1 MFDNVCK
8 FLAENFSE
16 DYATW
21 LLGRPVTL
29 TKLSPTELSLEPI
42 RADSLILEQSEDLVL
57 HLEFQTEPDE
67 KMGFRMLDYR
77 VRVYRRFPL
86 KTMHQVVIY
95 LKPTKSALVYQD
107 SFQLG
112 ETTHRYR
119 VLRLWEQ
126 SSDLFVKSPGLLPLA
141 VLTQSSDPELKLRQ
155 VAEVLETIPDNNL
168 RQNLTAATAVF
179 GGLVLKPDIVKTIL
193 RSEIMKESAV
203 YQEILQE
210 GRQEGLQKGR
220 QEGRQEG
227 LQKGR
232 QEGLQKGRQ
241 EGLLEGKLK
250 TIPLLKKLGLSIAEI
265 AEELEI
271 DIALVNQ
278 FVANQN
284 N

>member
-67 KMGFRMLDYR
+67 NMGFRMLDYR
-77 VRVYRRFPL
+77 IRVYRRFPN
-86 KTMHQVVIY
+86 KTMHQFVIY

-107 SFQLG
+107 SFQLE
-112 ETTHRYR
+112 ETIHRYR
-119 VLRLWEQ
+119 VIRLWEQ
-126 SSDLFVKSPGLLPLA
+126 SSELFLKSQGLLPLA
-141 VLTQSSDPELKLRQ
+141 ILTQSADPELKLRQ
-155 VAEVLETIPDNNL
+155 VAEILDKITDNRLKANL
-168 RQNLTAATAVF
+168 MAATSVF
-179 GGLVLKPDIVKTIL
+179 GGLVLKPEFIKTIL

-210 GRQEGLQKGR
+210 GLQKGR
-220 QEGRQEG
+220 QEG
-227 LQKGR
+227 K
-232 QEGLQKGRQ
+232 
-241 EGLLEGKLK
+241 LEGKFEGKLEVAQQ
-250 TIPLLKKLGLSIAEI
+250 LLQLGMSLAQVAQVTGLSEQ
-265 AEELEI
+265 ELQQG
-271 DIALVNQ
+271 LSL
-278 FVANQN
+278 
-284 N
+284 

>member
-1 MFDNVCK
+1 MFDNLCK

-77 VRVYRRFPL
+77 VRVYRRFPT

-95 LKPTKSALVYQD
+95 LKPTKSSLVCQD
-107 SFQLG
+107 SFQVG

-119 VLRLWEQ
+119 VIRLWEQ
-126 SSDLFVKSPGLLPLA
+126 SSDLFLNSSGLLPLA
-141 VLTQSSDPELKLRQ
+141 VLTQTSDPTIILRK

-168 RQNLTAATAVF
+168 KQNLTAATAVF

-193 RSEIMKESAV
+193 RSQFMKESAV

-210 GRQEGLQKGR
+210 GRQEG
-220 QEGRQEG
+220 RQEG
-227 LQKGR
+227 LQ
-232 QEGLQKGRQ
+232 EGLQR
-241 EGLLEGKLK
+241 GKLE
-250 TIPLLKKLGLSIAEI
+250 IARRLLQLGMSLAQVVQVTGLSEQ
-265 AEELEI
+265 ELQQS
-271 DIALVNQ
+271 LSL
-278 FVANQN
+278 
-284 N
+284 

>member
-126 SSDLFVKSPGLLPLA
+126 SSDLFLKSPGLLPLA

-155 VAEVLETIPDNNL
+155 VAEVLETIPNNNL

-232 QEGLQKGRQ
+232 QEGL
-241 EGLLEGKLK
+241 LEGKLK

>member
-1 MFDNVCK
+1 MFDNVSK
-8 FLAENFSE
+8 FLAENFSK

-77 VRVYRRFPL
+77 IRVYRRFPT

-95 LKPTKSALVYQD
+95 LKPTKSTLVYQD
-107 SFQLG
+107 SFQVG

-119 VLRLWEQ
+119 VIRLWEQ
-126 SSDLFVKSPGLLPLA
+126 SSDLFLNSSGLLPLA
-141 VLTQSSDPELKLRQ
+141 VLTQTSDPTIILRK
-155 VAEVLETIPDNNL
+155 VAKVLETIPDNNL

-179 GGLVLKPDIVKTIL
+179 GGLVIKPDIVKTIL
-193 RSEIMKESAV
+193 RSQFMKESAV

-210 GRQEGLQKGR
+210 GLQQGLQ
-220 QEGRQEG
+220 Q
-227 LQKGR
+227 
-232 QEGLQKGRQ
+232 
-241 EGLLEGKLK
+241 GKLEVARR
-250 TIPLLKKLGLSIAEI
+250 LLQLGMSLAQVAQVTGLSEQ
-265 AEELEI
+265 ELQQS
-271 DIALVNQ
+271 LSL
-278 FVANQN
+278 
-284 N
+284 